1 MSTTN
6 LKPCRTNNTYK
17 FITVFKD
24 YNKIYIRPCC
34 IVQRNFTNLS
44 RCQTI
49 YFIMILLSI
58 YIYNWIGN
66 KFLQLTSPSPYK
78 YSNSINKSNDSKC
91 AGYINN

>member
-6 LKPCRTNNTYK
+6 LKPCSTNNTYK
-17 FITVFKD
+17 FITE
-24 YNKIYIRPCC
+24 YC

-49 YFIMILLSI
+49 YYIMILLSI

-78 YSNSINKSNDSKC
+78 YSNSINKSNHDSKC